1 MWTKLDVIRQAFS
14 EIGKGAYEFDLQPE
28 DLQNALRKLDAMMAA
43 WGGAGGVRIGYAGG
57 DGKGLGATVGFV
69 SVTTKTVEEG
79 APGFASDLGTDTT
92 VPDWAYEALYLNLA
106 LRLCPDYGKTPSPLT
121 VTHARNAL
129 EAVRSRTTPVATRRI
144 GGYAGA
150 GNTAWGA
157 MHLPDGLEPVETGP
171 DNTLTFGVGE

>member
-1 MWTKLDVIRQAFS
+1 MLTKLDIIKQAFS

-57 DGKGLGATVGFV
+57 DGKGLGATVGFA
-69 SVTTKTVEEG
+69 SVTSKGIEEG
-79 APGFASDLGTDTT
+79 APGFASDLGSDTT

-106 LRLCPDYGKTPSPLT
+106 LRLCPDYGKTPSP
-121 VTHARNAL
+121 VTLMHAREAL
-129 EAVRSRTTPVATRRI
+129 EAVRSRTVPVATRRI

-150 GNTAWGA
+150 GGTAWGTA
-157 MHLPDGLEPVETGP
+157 ALSGDLDPIATGP